1 MSTRRRWWMALVVI
15 PLVVAACGSPAEQGR
30 EGAGDVRPTPTTPST
45 PSTPTS
51 SMSTATVS
59 SHLVLMPDLVGLLA
73 PEAGRRLAELDLG
86 SSWGAPVAVR
96 CGVRP
101 GSVVRQV
108 PAPGTVLDDDAD
120 VRIRTA
126 ALDLEEFRG
135 PCEPADGDLGPV
147 TDPDAT
153 SARQFYRF
161 AADPTL
167 GAPFAAGEVWT
178 GIEDGLAATTLDA
191 TERADL
197 AAWRLHAEY
206 AESAGPFSALDLV
219 ASSGGYYELHRG
231 IVGTCPGGNA
241 DPPPELAGLRT
252 ITLTVPED
260 AIDSCLQ
267 WWGVTLFLDGD
278 QIRGVAL
285 RHGSP

>member
-1 MSTRRRWWMALVVI
+1 MSTRRQRWMALVVV
-15 PLVVAACGSPAEQGR
+15 PLVVAACGSPSQE
-30 EGAGDVRPTPTTPST
+30 EGPADAARPTPATPVSPT
-45 PSTPTS
+45 TPTS
-51 SMSTATVS
+51 QEPGAV
-59 SHLVLMPDLVGLLA
+59 VMPDLVGLLA

-86 SSWGAPVAVR
+86 ASWGPQVIVR

-101 GSVVRQV
+101 RTVVRQA

-126 ALDLEEFRG
+126 ALDLGEFRG
-135 PCEPADGDLGPV
+135 PCEPAGGDLGPM
-147 TDPDAT
+147 TGPDAAL
-153 SARQFYRF
+153 ARRFYRF

-167 GAPFAAGEVWT
+167 GAPFVAGDVWT

-197 AAWRLHAEY
+197 AAWRLHTAY
-206 AESAGPFSALDLV
+206 AESAGPFSTLDVV
-219 ASSGGYYELHRG
+219 ASSGGYYDLHRG

-241 DPPPELAGLRT
+241 DPPPELAGLRA
-252 ITLTVPED
+252 ITLTVPGD

-267 WWGVTLFLDGD
+267 WWGVTVFLDGD